1 MNFKRNTASAE
12 PIISTC
18 SNVLSSTVLST
29 NHLDMEKFHVLE
41 KLYQKNSIT
50 YMQGSD
56 PSEKFLLSKL
66 ESPAKRNHGM
76 QVTPTARTT
85 LNVGITVKCSE
96 CRKPRV
102 IYAKKKLT
110 NANIMAMKRIFNNF
124 QYVCGTVFHD
134 IPIDERNR
142 DTLIL
147 ELLHCRENLSCTSP
161 IEIPYYS
168 CKIFPKICYHCGS
181 NKSLTFKPC
190 ILSQMGPLLVE
201 RTTKDCQTGTSG

>member
-1 MNFKRNTASAE
+1 
-12 PIISTC
+12 
-18 SNVLSSTVLST
+18 
-29 NHLDMEKFHVLE
+29 
-41 KLYQKNSIT
+41 
-50 YMQGSD
+50 MQGSD

-85 LNVGITVKCSE
+85 LNMGITVKCSE

-124 QYVCGTVFHD
+124 QYVYVTVFHD

-147 ELLHCRENLSCTSP
+147 ELLHC
-161 IEIPYYS
+161 
-168 CKIFPKICYHCGS
+168 
-181 NKSLTFKPC
+181 
-190 ILSQMGPLLVE
+190 
-201 RTTKDCQTGTSG
+201 